1 MWGRYVRG
9 ILDNNICSQN
19 FAWGNDD
26 PGSICAKS
34 FRGRKR
40 GLLECH
46 PTVMWGDPAPITF
59 QAELPSLGRPGVW
72 CRRVLWTVCVYPWWS
87 PPVREL
93 YAPSVPS
100 SFPNFFLQRRPIP
113 PSLHTAAWRPLFLCI
128 SESPRNWAS
137 DGSLFSVGTQVF
149 PRSCSNSVLL
159 VARPVPSWGVLTT
172 FSVPPIP
179 CSPSEDLIDS
189 TSKVVWPHPL
199 SLALLIISS
208 HENYFKQLL
217 IHVHFPPNSCI
228 LSTTWCVE
236 WKPVKSKIVSLLCVK
251 HSGVSLYHSG

>member
-72 CRRVLWTVCVYPWWS
+72 CRRVLWTVCVCTPDGLPQS
-87 PPVREL
+87 ENFIPHL
-93 YAPSVPS
+93 YHPHSQI
-100 SFPNFFLQRRPIP
+100 SFFSADPFLQVYTQLPGDLSSCVSQSLLETELLLVLSFQLALRSSHAVVATLSSSWQGQCLPGGSWP
-113 PSLHTAAWRPLFLCI
+113 PSLCHQSHAAH
-128 SESPRNWAS
+128 
-137 DGSLFSVGTQVF
+137 Q
-149 PRSCSNSVLL
+149 
-159 VARPVPSWGVLTT
+159 
-172 FSVPPIP
+172 
-179 CSPSEDLIDS
+179 
-189 TSKVVWPHPL
+189 K
-199 SLALLIISS
+199 
-208 HENYFKQLL
+208 
-217 IHVHFPPNSCI
+217 I
-228 LSTTWCVE
+228 LSILPP
-236 WKPVKSKIVSLLCVK
+236 K
-251 HSGVSLYHSG
+251 